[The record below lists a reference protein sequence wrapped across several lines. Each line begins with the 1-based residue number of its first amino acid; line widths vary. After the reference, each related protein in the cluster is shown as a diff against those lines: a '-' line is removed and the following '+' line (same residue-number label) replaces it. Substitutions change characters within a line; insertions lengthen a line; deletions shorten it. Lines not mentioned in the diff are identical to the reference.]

1 VSNRLEQEFPR
12 TTWQAVPPLGPGGVP
27 LEVVRQYMARG
38 RQLRNRALRQ
48 GARAAGG
55 AVLRGLGAV
64 MAFVRGTARGLPRRR
79 PPEPD
84 CWTRSTR
91 GA

>member
-12 TTWQAVPPLGPGGVP
+12 TTWQAVPPLEPGGVP
-27 LEVVRQYMARG
+27 PEVVRQYMARG
-38 RQLRNRALRQ
+38 RQLRNRALRE

-55 AVLRGLGAV
+55 AVLRGLGAL
-64 MAFVRGTARGLPRRR
+64 MAFVCGNARGLCGRSS
-79 PPEPD
+79 EPD
-84 CWTRSTR
+84 CWTRSPR